1 MIPSTFF
8 LSESHGNN
16 AQHFFFLQKTPS
28 ATARKP
34 LQLTN
39 RGNQDDAKSS
49 AGKAATVPSGPV
61 FRCTERAEKRRE
73 FYMKLEEKHQAME
86 EEKIQLEAKL
96 KVNKFI
102 YMAAI

>member
-73 FYMKLEEKHQAME
+73 VCDITF
-86 EEKIQLEAKL
+86 
-96 KVNKFI
+96 FFFFF
-102 YMAAI
+102 